1 MILTQE
7 QRRVYDAI
15 LAVRTQKREKRLLPD
30 FCLSVELVY
39 HLGPQNA
46 CKAAEIAGDTTD
58 YGKTKGKI
66 LLEKGKV
73 KDGKE
78 ELGGYV
84 YNTLKNGG
92 ELDQSRLDEL
102 MAEIDVHLA
111 EIAKLEAEAE
121 EAKGD
126 TTE

>member
-1 MILTQE
+1 MAFM
-7 QRRVYDAI
+7 D
-15 LAVRTQKREKRLLPD
+15 K
-30 FCLSVELVY
+30 
-39 HLGPQNA
+39 LGQMA
-46 CKAAEIAGDTTD
+46 GKAAEIAGETID

-84 YNTLKNGG
+84 YSTLKNGG
-92 ELDQSRLDEL
+92 ELDKSRLDEL
-102 MAEIDVHLA
+102 MAEIDAHLA

-121 EAKGD
+121 PAAETAEGED
-126 TTE
+126 A

>member
-1 MILTQE
+1 MAFM
-7 QRRVYDAI
+7 D
-15 LAVRTQKREKRLLPD
+15 K
-30 FCLSVELVY
+30 
-39 HLGPQNA
+39 LGQMA
-46 CKAAEIAGDTTD
+46 GKAAEIAGETID

-84 YNTLKNGG
+84 YSTLKNGG
-92 ELDQSRLDEL
+92 ELDKSRLDEL

-121 EAKGD
+121 PAAETAEGED
-126 TTE
+126 AE

>member
-1 MILTQE
+1 MAFM
-7 QRRVYDAI
+7 D
-15 LAVRTQKREKRLLPD
+15 K
-30 FCLSVELVY
+30 
-39 HLGPQNA
+39 LGQMA
-46 CKAAEIAGDTTD
+46 GKAAEIAGDTID

-66 LLEKGKV
+66 LHEKGKV

-102 MAEIDVHLA
+102 MAEIDVHMA
-111 EIAKLEAEAE
+111 EIAKLEAEAAPAE
-121 EAKGD
+121 ESSEGEDA
-126 TTE
+126 E

>member
-1 MILTQE
+1 MAFM
-7 QRRVYDAI
+7 D
-15 LAVRTQKREKRLLPD
+15 K
-30 FCLSVELVY
+30 
-39 HLGPQNA
+39 LGQMA
-46 CKAAEIAGDTTD
+46 GKAAEIAGDTID

-102 MAEIDVHLA
+102 MAEIDVHMD
-111 EIAKLEAEAE
+111 EIAKLEAEAAPAAE
-121 EAKGD
+121 GNEGEDA
-126 TTE
+126 E

>member
-1 MILTQE
+1 MAFM
-7 QRRVYDAI
+7 D
-15 LAVRTQKREKRLLPD
+15 K
-30 FCLSVELVY
+30 
-39 HLGPQNA
+39 LGQMA
-46 CKAAEIAGDTTD
+46 GKAAEIAGDTID

-102 MAEIDVHLA
+102 MAEIDTHVA
-111 EIAKLEAEAE
+111 EIARLEAGAAPAE
-121 EAKGD
+121 ESSEGEDA
-126 TTE
+126 E

>member
-1 MILTQE
+1 MAFM
-7 QRRVYDAI
+7 D
-15 LAVRTQKREKRLLPD
+15 K
-30 FCLSVELVY
+30 
-39 HLGPQNA
+39 LGQMA
-46 CKAAEIAGDTTD
+46 GKAAEIAGETID

-84 YNTLKNGG
+84 YSTLKNGG
-92 ELDQSRLDEL
+92 ELDNSRLDEL
-102 MAEIDVHLA
+102 MAEIDAHLA

-121 EAKGD
+121 PAAETAEGED
-126 TTE
+126 A

>member
-1 MILTQE
+1 MT
-7 QRRVYDAI
+7 
-15 LAVRTQKREKRLLPD
+15 EKED
-30 FCLSVELVY
+30 ETMAFMDK
-39 HLGPQNA
+39 LGQMA
-46 CKAAEIAGDTTD
+46 GKAAEIAGDTID

-84 YNTLKNGG
+84 YSTLKNGG

-102 MAEIDVHLA
+102 MAEIDVHMI
-111 EIAKLEAEAE
+111 EIAKLEAETVDE
-121 EAKGD
+121 DRTGD
-126 TTE
+126 PE

>member
-1 MILTQE
+1 MAFI
-7 QRRVYDAI
+7 D
-15 LAVRTQKREKRLLPD
+15 K
-30 FCLSVELVY
+30 
-39 HLGPQNA
+39 LGQMA
-46 CKAAEIAGDTTD
+46 GKAAEIAGETID

-84 YNTLKNGG
+84 YSTLKNGG
-92 ELDQSRLDEL
+92 ELDKSRLDEL
-102 MAEIDVHLA
+102 MAEIDAHLV

-121 EAKGD
+121 PAAETAEGED
-126 TTE
+126 AE

>member
-46 CKAAEIAGDTTD
+46 CKAVEIAGE
-58 YGKTKGKI
+58 
-66 LLEKGKV
+66 LEKKGIIRIGRTLNYLYYEITSPEP
-73 KDGKE
+73 DIITE
-78 ELGGYV
+78 EP
-84 YNTLKNGG
+84 
-92 ELDQSRLDEL
+92 EDENL
-102 MAEIDVHLA
+102 LF
-111 EIAKLEAEAE
+111 
-121 EAKGD
+121 
-126 TTE
+126 

>member
-1 MILTQE
+1 MAFM
-7 QRRVYDAI
+7 D
-15 LAVRTQKREKRLLPD
+15 K
-30 FCLSVELVY
+30 
-39 HLGPQNA
+39 LGQMA
-46 CKAAEIAGDTTD
+46 GKAAKIAGDTID

-102 MAEIDVHLA
+102 MAEIDVHMA
-111 EIAKLEAEAE
+111 EIAKLEAEAAPAE
-121 EAKGD
+121 ESSEGEDA
-126 TTE
+126 E

>member
-1 MILTQE
+1 MAFM
-7 QRRVYDAI
+7 D
-15 LAVRTQKREKRLLPD
+15 K
-30 FCLSVELVY
+30 
-39 HLGPQNA
+39 LGQMA
-46 CKAAEIAGDTTD
+46 GKAAEIAGDTID

-102 MAEIDVHLA
+102 MAEIDVYMA
-111 EIAKLEAEAE
+111 EIAKLEAEAAPAE
-121 EAKGD
+121 ESSEGEDA
-126 TTE
+126 E

>member
-1 MILTQE
+1 MAFM
-7 QRRVYDAI
+7 D
-15 LAVRTQKREKRLLPD
+15 K
-30 FCLSVELVY
+30 
-39 HLGPQNA
+39 LGQMA
-46 CKAAEIAGDTTD
+46 EKAAEIAGDTID

-84 YNTLKNGG
+84 YSTLKNGG

-102 MAEIDVHLA
+102 MAEIDAHLV
-111 EIAKLEAEAE
+111 EIAKLEAETVPVAE
-121 EAKGD
+121 AAEGED
-126 TTE
+126 VE

>member
-1 MILTQE
+1 MAFI
-7 QRRVYDAI
+7 D
-15 LAVRTQKREKRLLPD
+15 K
-30 FCLSVELVY
+30 
-39 HLGPQNA
+39 LGQMAGKP
-46 CKAAEIAGDTTD
+46 AEIAGETID

-84 YNTLKNGG
+84 YSTLKNGG

-102 MAEIDVHLA
+102 MAEIDAHLV
-111 EIAKLEAEAE
+111 EIAKLEAETVPVAE
-121 EAKGD
+121 AAEGED
-126 TTE
+126 VE

>member
-1 MILTQE
+1 MAFM
-7 QRRVYDAI
+7 D
-15 LAVRTQKREKRLLPD
+15 K
-30 FCLSVELVY
+30 
-39 HLGPQNA
+39 LGQMA
-46 CKAAEIAGDTTD
+46 GKAAEIAGETID

-84 YNTLKNGG
+84 YSTLKNGG
-92 ELDQSRLDEL
+92 ELDKSRLDEL
-102 MAEIDVHLA
+102 MAEIDAHLA

-121 EAKGD
+121 PAAETAEGED
-126 TTE
+126 AE

>member
-1 MILTQE
+1 MAFI
-7 QRRVYDAI
+7 D
-15 LAVRTQKREKRLLPD
+15 K
-30 FCLSVELVY
+30 
-39 HLGPQNA
+39 LGQMA
-46 CKAAEIAGDTTD
+46 GKAAEIAGETID

-84 YNTLKNGG
+84 YSTLKNGG
-92 ELDQSRLDEL
+92 ELDKSRLDEL

-121 EAKGD
+121 PAAETAEGED
-126 TTE
+126 AE

>member
-1 MILTQE
+1 M
-7 QRRVYDAI
+7 A
-15 LAVRTQKREKRLLPD
+15 
-30 FCLSVELVY
+30 
-39 HLGPQNA
+39 G
-46 CKAAEIAGDTTD
+46 KAAEIAGDTID

-92 ELDQSRLDEL
+92 EMDQSRLDEL
-102 MAEIDVHLA
+102 MAEIDVHMA
-111 EIAKLEAEAE
+111 EIAKLEAEAAPAE
-121 EAKGD
+121 ESSEGEDA
-126 TTE
+126 E

>member
-1 MILTQE
+1 MAFMDKLGQM
-7 QRRVYDAI
+7 AGK
-15 LAVRTQKREKRLLPD
+15 AV
-30 FCLSVELVY
+30 
-39 HLGPQNA
+39 
-46 CKAAEIAGDTTD
+46 EIAGDTID

-102 MAEIDVHLA
+102 MAEIDVHMA
-111 EIAKLEAEAE
+111 EIAKLEAEAAPAE
-121 EAKGD
+121 ESSEGEDA
-126 TTE
+126 E

>member
-1 MILTQE
+1 MAFI
-7 QRRVYDAI
+7 D
-15 LAVRTQKREKRLLPD
+15 K
-30 FCLSVELVY
+30 
-39 HLGPQNA
+39 LGQMA
-46 CKAAEIAGDTTD
+46 GKAAEIAGDTID
-58 YGKTKGKI
+58 YGKIKGKI

-84 YNTLKNGG
+84 YSTLKNGG
-92 ELDQSRLDEL
+92 ELDKSRLDDF
-102 MAEIDVHLA
+102 MAEIDTHMA

>member
-1 MILTQE
+1 MAFMDKFGQM
-7 QRRVYDAI
+7 A
-15 LAVRTQKREKRLLPD
+15 
-30 FCLSVELVY
+30 
-39 HLGPQNA
+39 G
-46 CKAAEIAGDTTD
+46 KAAEIAGDTLD
-58 YGKTKGKI
+58 YGKIKGKI

-102 MAEIDVHLA
+102 MSEIDTHMA
-111 EIAKLEAEAE
+111 EIAKLEAEADKAKE
-121 EAKGD
+121 DKGD
-126 TTE
+126 TAE